1 MRISLSSRLSGT
13 HAHAR
18 TSSRSYKHV
27 CERHAPQTQTCLAH
41 LRAQMSPLM
50 IDDLFVLSPAFLL
63 FLNWRKTS
71 LPASARSAAKCC
83 ALEIFGRGGEPAKVG
98 PTCCMS
104 HFTFSLTLS
113 SGGTEASAEQRI
125 RPTFVLFF
133 NQRDRTGWKSHTPT
147 YHFHIDTRAR
157 DKGEKKNTI
166 CYCAS
171 AQEGCVGKSKHCSPI
186 LFGTVCPVVS
196 GPKLLN
202 THMQTHTRLNHAIC
216 ATSRRRASP
225 ARSED
230 PNRCALVWSWCRR
243 PRRLWN

>member
-1 MRISLSSRLSGT
+1 MSTGYMRISLSSRLSGT

-157 DKGEKKNTI
+157 DKGKKKIRFATV
-166 CYCAS
+166 
-171 AQEGCVGKSKHCSPI
+171 QVHRKGVWGSPNI
-186 LFGTVCPVVS
+186 ARPSCLGQSVLWFLV
-196 GPKLLN
+196 LN
-202 THMQTHTRLNHAIC
+202 
-216 ATSRRRASP
+216 S
-225 ARSED
+225 
-230 PNRCALVWSWCRR
+230 
-243 PRRLWN
+243 